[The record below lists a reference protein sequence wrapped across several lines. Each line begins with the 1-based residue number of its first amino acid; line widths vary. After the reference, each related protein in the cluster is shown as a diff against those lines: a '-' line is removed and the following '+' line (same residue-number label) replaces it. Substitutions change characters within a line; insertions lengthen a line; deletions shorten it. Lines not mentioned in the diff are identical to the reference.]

1 MMNARKIRIHYPW
14 QKTPLHGGFFVPT
27 LKLDEIKEDGL
38 RAAVFL
44 KLRGKAEFVVK
55 DGRLGV
61 WFTRVK

>member
-1 MMNARKIRIHYPW
+1 MNARKIRIHYPW

-44 KLRGKAEFVVK
+44 KLRGKAEFVEK

-61 WFTRVK
+61 WFTRVR

>member
-1 MMNARKIRIHYPW
+1 MNARKIRIHYPW

-38 RAAVFL
+38 RAAVFY